1 MSVGHRKPEE
11 NGNCNIS
18 YTLVIGLYFAKYV
31 VVPFFTRLG
40 GYATFVEGSDA
51 WRYMEAA
58 ILLTCYEQIFVA
70 VGLYLSCSREARIQ
84 RTQIGEARNPVLEL
98 RSWRELGNG
107 GTAPLGIVNT
117 LMLMVFKV
125 VHIMLPLMLLE
136 KIWYHVKHRRKALF
150 YSILVIGAALM
161 VMIESNANSIFVAV
175 TLTVLLFYLYPAYA
189 KKYAACVTAGGI
201 CRVLLLFFSRYKVV
215 FRKRGRPADTARQV
229 VEP

>member
-1 MSVGHRKPEE
+1 M
-11 NGNCNIS
+11 
-18 YTLVIGLYFAKYV
+18 
-31 VVPFFTRLG
+31 
-40 GYATFVEGSDA
+40 
-51 WRYMEAA
+51 
-58 ILLTCYEQIFVA
+58 
-70 VGLYLSCSREARIQ
+70 
-84 RTQIGEARNPVLEL
+84 EL

-117 LMLMVFKV
+117 LMLMVSKV